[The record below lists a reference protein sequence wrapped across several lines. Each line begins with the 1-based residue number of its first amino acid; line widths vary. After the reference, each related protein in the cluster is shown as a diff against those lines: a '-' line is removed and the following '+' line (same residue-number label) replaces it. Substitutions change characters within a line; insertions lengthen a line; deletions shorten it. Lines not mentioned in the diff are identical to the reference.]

1 MSILSI
7 DTATEVLS
15 VGMETSGGF
24 FETSVLAGFRHS
36 EYLLP
41 TVESLAKLTRSEE
54 KLELV
59 VCMRG
64 PGSFTGLRIGM
75 ATAKGLAAG
84 SNCEI
89 VAVPTLDAL
98 AWGSEY
104 FPGHVVPVIDARKQR
119 VYAALYLS
127 GAKRTEDLDV
137 APSELEGLLPA
148 DAPVLFTGPGAA
160 LLSET
165 ADRHPGWTID
175 PRATASRAYALLL
188 LGKQRLS
195 EAGPDPKDLGPVY
208 LRKSEAQL
216 GISTKEG

>member
-7 DTATEVLS
+7 DTATEILS
-15 VGMETSGGF
+15 VGMETTGGF
-24 FETSVLAGFRHS
+24 FETSISAGFRHS

-41 TVESLAKLTRSEE
+41 AVDALAKLARTEE

-84 SNCEI
+84 AHCDI
-89 VAVPTLDAL
+89 VAVPTLDAI
-98 AWGSEY
+98 AWGSDY
-104 FPGHVVPVIDARKQR
+104 FPGHVVPLIDARKQR

-127 GAKRTEDLDV
+127 GEKQSEDLDI
-137 APSELEGLLPA
+137 APAELEELLPA
-148 DAPVLFTGPGAA
+148 DSPVLFTGPGAA
-160 LLSET
+160 LLSG
-165 ADRHPGWTID
+165 AAGRHPHWKLD
-175 PRATASRAYALLL
+175 SHPTASRAYALLL

-195 EAGPDPKDLGPVY
+195 ETGPDPKDLGPVY

-216 GISTKEG
+216 GLSTKKG